1 MSVGEIVQLLGEYV
15 CLGRGEW
22 SVHYLQTDKLNKSKI
37 KVNLKLHERV
47 NKGRMVKIREKVKL
61 RKRQNLFDD
70 TISGTD

>member
-22 SVHYLQTDKLNKSKI
+22 SKI